1 MNSIRELV
9 AVAGELMGAGLRL
22 EARAQRHLALL
33 AQSGE
38 QETAVLASALLE
50 LGTAKERLD
59 GELCAA
65 QEIQRSLL
73 PKLLPRCPDH
83 SEFELSA
90 LLEPARGVGGDL
102 YDWSWLDAHRFFFMI
117 GDVSDKGISAA
128 LIMAVTRTLVK
139 SHMLPDVALHEVLAR
154 VNDDLAQCNELMM
167 FVTALFGVLD
177 VRTGEL
183 EWCDGGHNLPCLL
196 PCADSA
202 RMLEK
207 ETGLALGLSPHFQY
221 RSQRLTLQA
230 GDRLFLYTDG
240 VTEAMNPLRELYT
253 EARLQAALNAMPGA
267 SAHELV
273 QGVMQDVKRFAAGAQ
288 QSDDITMLALR
299 YRGSTNDLTLN

>member
-1 MNSIRELV
+1 MNSIHELV
-9 AVAGELMGAGLRL
+9 AVAGELIGSGLRL
-22 EARAQRHLALL
+22 EARAQHRLALL
-33 AQSGE
+33 AQSRE

-73 PKLLPRCPDH
+73 PKLLPRCPNHD
-83 SEFELSA
+83 EFELSA
-90 LLEPARGVGGDL
+90 LLEPALGVAGDY
-102 YDWSWLDAHRFFFMI
+102 YDWEWLDAHRLFFMV
-117 GDVSDKGISAA
+117 GDVSGKGISAG
-128 LIMAVTRTLVK
+128 LLMAVTRTLVRN
-139 SHMLPDVALHEVLAR
+139 HLQPHVALHEVLCR
-154 VNDDLAQCNELMM
+154 VNDDLTQCNELMM
-167 FVTALFGVLD
+167 FVTAFFGVLD

-183 EWCDGGHNLPCLL
+183 EYCDGGHNVPCLL

-202 RMLEK
+202 RMLDK
-207 ETGLALGLSPHFQY
+207 EAGLALGLSPHFQY

-230 GDRLFLYTDG
+230 GDALFLYTDG

-253 EARLQAALNAMPGA
+253 EARLQAALDATPGA
-267 SAHELV
+267 SVHELI

-288 QSDDITMLALR
+288 QSDDITMLAIR
-299 YRGSTNDLTLN
+299 YRGSTGDLTQN